1 MDKDTFLALC
11 EELKQN
17 GGLKSTT
24 RVTVEEKVAIF
35 LKTIG
40 HANDFRDI
48 AERFQHSTTTIS
60 KYFDKVLKVV
70 VKLANKIIVPPNF
83 DNVQDCIGAIDGVH
97 IDASV
102 PTAEQIPYRGRK
114 ATTNQTV
121 VCVCSFD
128 MLFTFVVAGWEGT
141 TNDARIL
148 SETVSNPDNKFP
160 MPPRGTYYC
169 LYINKSHVIIY

>member
-70 VKLANKIIVPPNF
+70 VKLANKIIVP
-83 DNVQDCIGAIDGVH
+83 DCIGAIDGVH